1 MSAVYLRQLYT
12 GVQNSKWQNRS
23 NVDCAYSRDG
33 LFLVVCFLCSRMGGT
48 TGASVSWTYPEGIRA
63 VAPKASVA
71 LRRIISINKINP
83 VPPGFDS
90 TVLVPRST
98 LDQDPLPFVEI
109 SYGTC
114 VFRVSLAISDAPL
127 HHLETSF
134 GFWVLLGVWCW
145 VVVVVVVRLSG
156 CYRLLVLSS
165 WCGWCR

>member
-71 LRRIISINKINP
+71 LRRIITINKINP

-114 VFRVSLAISDAPL
+114 VLCLTGDLRRTTAPPRNL
-127 HHLETSF
+127 
-134 GFWVLLGVWCW
+134 FWVLGVAWCMVLGC
-145 VVVVVVVRLSG
+145 S
-156 CYRLLVLSS
+156 CSCS
-165 WCGWCR
+165 CS